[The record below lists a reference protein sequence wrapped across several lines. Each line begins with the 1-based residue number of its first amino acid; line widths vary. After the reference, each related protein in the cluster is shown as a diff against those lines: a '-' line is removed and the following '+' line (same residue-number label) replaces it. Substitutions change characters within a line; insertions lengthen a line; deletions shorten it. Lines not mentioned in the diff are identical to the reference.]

1 MSGISLTTPAQ
12 IGAAIR
18 GARSRQGLT
27 QKDLADQAGVSR
39 RWLIML
45 ESGNGERAEL
55 GKLLDTFDALGLELT
70 VDTERRQR
78 RTSGLAD
85 LLEDL

>member
-55 GKLLDTFDALGLELT
+55 GVG
-70 VDTERRQR
+70 
-78 RTSGLAD
+78 
-85 LLEDL
+85 